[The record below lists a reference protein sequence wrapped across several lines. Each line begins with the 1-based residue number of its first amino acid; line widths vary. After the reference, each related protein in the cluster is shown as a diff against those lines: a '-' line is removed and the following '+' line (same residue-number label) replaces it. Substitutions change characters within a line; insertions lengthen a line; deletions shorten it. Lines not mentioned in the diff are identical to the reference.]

1 MSGGSFF
8 GYITIVTCAG
18 HFIRSHR
25 GQVQLPPIKLG
36 VNATFS
42 LILFLL
48 MCSMSYTDFL
58 QIHNLLR
65 GTFVTPTNKAVK
77 SQPAWSGNRANI
89 TQSKDSLLFITKKYS
104 HKKISFTLLWPKIKL
119 ISMSPWLC
127 IGLELNL
134 CHASSLTGSWLN
146 KYSSVSNRIDWIRL
160 HLHTI
165 CTQKEACMI
174 FLKKLI
180 NNVIYI
186 WCNNLPLQ

>member
-42 LILFLL
+42 LIHFLL
-48 MCSMSYTDFL
+48 MCSLSYTDFL

-65 GTFVTPTNKAVK
+65 RTFVTPTNKAVK

-89 TQSKDSLLFITKKYS
+89 TQSKDSLLFITKK
-104 HKKISFTLLWPKIKL
+104 IFTQHL
-119 ISMSPWLC
+119 IELDC
-127 IGLELNL
+127 IYTPYARKRR
-134 CHASSLTGSWLN
+134 HVW
-146 KYSSVSNRIDWIRL
+146 
-160 HLHTI
+160 
-165 CTQKEACMI
+165 
-174 FLKKLI
+174 FFFKKLI

-186 WCNNLPLQ
+186 WCNNQLPLQ